1 MNRKEAKQFVETLHF
16 HGYIAHDIT
25 KLDSLIDDYYP
36 KSSDTNNTNN
46 GFMCAHGA
54 ENKCKEQCLTCSE
67 DEKCDVKYS
76 YKATM
81 THYFQFT
88 EWIAER
94 YNYIGGEWCCWCA
107 KQYDIKDTQRY
118 KDTGELWAYWRE
130 NCR

>member
-1 MNRKEAKQFVETLHF
+1 MKEEILDIAK
-16 HGYIAHDIT
+16 
-25 KLDSLIDDYYP
+25 KLYHNHLTPELATDLLLRLFDVSG
-36 KSSDTNNTNN
+36 S
-46 GFMCAHGA
+46 FMCAHGA
-54 ENKCKEQCLTCSE
+54 KNKCNEQCFTCSE

-107 KQYDIKDTQRY
+107 KQYDIKDTERY
-118 KDTGELWAYWRE
+118 KDTGELWAYWWE